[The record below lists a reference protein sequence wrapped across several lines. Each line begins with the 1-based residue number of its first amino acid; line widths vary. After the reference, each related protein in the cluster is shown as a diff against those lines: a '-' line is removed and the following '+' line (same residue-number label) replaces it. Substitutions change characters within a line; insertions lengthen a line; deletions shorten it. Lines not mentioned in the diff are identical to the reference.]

1 MNDHQS
7 LQALEGVLAQAVLP
21 CSFAQAK
28 SLLTIIGA
36 GLVERDGF
44 REKLEAGESPPAA
57 EATGSEDT
65 PAADP
70 APTPAIY

>member
-7 LQALEGVLAQAVLP
+7 LQALEGILAQAVLP

-44 REKLEAGESPPAA
+44 REKLKAVTAAQAVEPA
-57 EATGSEDT
+57 T
-65 PAADP
+65 ADP

>member
-44 REKLEAGESPPAA
+44 REKLEAQE
-57 EATGSEDT
+57 TT
-65 PAADP
+65 PAGETTAPADP

>member
-7 LQALEGVLAQAVLP
+7 LQALEGILAQAVLP

-44 REKLEAGESPPAA
+44 REKLEAA
-57 EATGSEDT
+57 ETPCAVETPQAQET

>member
-28 SLLTIIGA
+28 SLLTVIGA

-44 REKLEAGESPPAA
+44 REKLEAQETTPA
-57 EATGSEDT
+57 EDT

-70 APTPAIY
+70 TPTPAIY